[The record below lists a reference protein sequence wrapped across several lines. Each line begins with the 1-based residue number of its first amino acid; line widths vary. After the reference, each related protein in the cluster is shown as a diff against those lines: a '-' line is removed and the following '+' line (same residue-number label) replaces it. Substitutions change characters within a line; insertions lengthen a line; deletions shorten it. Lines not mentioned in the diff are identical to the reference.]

1 MNKIVISRTQNP
13 TNDAS
18 TLALSYE
25 EANKMLPILRSDHF
39 RSITLD
45 NISEVDTK
53 NLKFLIQL
61 GRLLKPDVQLC

>member
-18 TLALSYE
+18 TLTLSYE